1 MRKPVAMLCEKEK
14 KKKQQDDSEE
24 RYTPVFEKNEQ
35 VLSLMIHCRLH
46 LFFYQLEKGLQDI
59 NR

>member
-14 KKKQQDDSEE
+14 KKKKGNKMIVKKDI
-24 RYTPVFEKNEQ
+24 PVFEKNEQ

-46 LFFYQLEKGLQDI
+46 LFFLPA
-59 NR
+59 

>member
-46 LFFYQLEKGLQDI
+46 LFFLPA
-59 NR
+59 